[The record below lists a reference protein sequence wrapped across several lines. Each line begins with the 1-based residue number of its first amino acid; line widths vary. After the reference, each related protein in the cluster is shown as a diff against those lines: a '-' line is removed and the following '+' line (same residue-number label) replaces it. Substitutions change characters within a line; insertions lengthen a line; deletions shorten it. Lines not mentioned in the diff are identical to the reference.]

1 MTEKSDSQYW
11 SEEVHADYHPPEGTF
26 THKAPEV
33 VKTLLKGADNNPTT
47 ALRRLLFYMNR
58 AGEKLSNREEL
69 DAAKSK
75 LENLIK
81 QKDKMEKKDAQ

>member
-1 MTEKSDSQYW
+1 MTEKSDNHYW
-11 SEEVHADYHPPEGTF
+11 SEEVHADYHPPERTF

-33 VKTLLKGADNNPTT
+33 VKILLKGADNNPTT

-81 QKDKMEKKDAQ
+81 QKDEMEKKDAQ